1 MTRVR
6 VVHEAD
12 LPWSVSQV
20 WRVVTNV
27 DQWRWRSDLEGCERV
42 GEHDFVEYPKG
53 GTPIRFTT
61 VRREEERGR
70 EFTIDGES
78 LKGSWQ
84 GVFTSTASGCLARFT
99 EDVDVRGRFVPR
111 WVARLFLRSYQA
123 RYFRDLRAEL
133 RRRYG
138 EAGA

>member
-1 MTRVR
+1 M
-6 VVHEAD
+6 
-12 LPWSVSQV
+12 
-20 WRVVTNV
+20 
-27 DQWRWRSDLEGCERV
+27 
-42 GEHDFVEYPKG
+42 EYPKG
-53 GTPIRFTT
+53 ATPIRFTT
-61 VRREEERGR
+61 VRREEERVW

-111 WVARLFLRSYQA
+111 WVARLFLRSHQA

>member
-20 WRVVTNV
+20 WRVVTDV
-27 DQWRWRSDLEGCERV
+27 GQWRWRSDLERCERV
-42 GEHDFVEYPKG
+42 GEHDFIEYPKG

-61 VRREEERGR
+61 VRREEEQVW
-70 EFTIDGES
+70 EFSIDGEA
-78 LKGSWQ
+78 LEGSWR
-84 GVFTSTASGCLARFT
+84 GVFTRTGSGCHLQFT
-99 EDVDVRGRFVPR
+99 EDVDVRGMFVPG
-111 WVARLFLRSYQA
+111 WLARLFLRSYQA
-123 RYFRDLRAEL
+123 RYFRDLRAQL

-138 EAGA
+138 EAEV

>member
-1 MTRVR
+1 M
-6 VVHEAD
+6 
-12 LPWSVSQV
+12 
-20 WRVVTNV
+20 
-27 DQWRWRSDLEGCERV
+27 
-42 GEHDFVEYPKG
+42 EYPKG
-53 GTPIRFTT
+53 ATPIRFTT
-61 VRREEERGR
+61 VRREEERGW

>member
-6 VVHEAD
+6 VIHEAD

-20 WRVVTNV
+20 WRVVTDV
-27 DQWRWRSDLEGCERV
+27 DQWRWRSDLERCERA
-42 GEHDFVEYPKG
+42 GERDFVEYPKG
-53 GTPIRFTT
+53 GKPIRFTT
-61 VRREEERGR
+61 VRRQEERLW
-70 EFTIDGES
+70 EFSIDGDTLE
-78 LKGSWQ
+78 GCWQ
-84 GVFTSTASGCLARFT
+84 GVFVPAGSGCRLSFT

-111 WVARLFLRSYQA
+111 WVTRLFLRSYQA